1 MTELGTRVL
10 ETAAIKA
17 VATQLNEA
25 MESGRVQ
32 DRKLSRE
39 IQDEVDQLVRF
50 GPSYI
55 PLPSALVILAV
66 LAIGGTSGFLWA
78 ATARNWAEC
87 ALFVVLMTLGV
98 FLLDQVRLM
107 QRREDALK
115 AGLYVAA
122 TNQGARKAD
131 EAVPDAQP

>member
-1 MTELGTRVL
+1 MTELGTQVL

-17 VATQLNEA
+17 VAAQLNEA

-39 IQDEVDQLVRF
+39 IQGEVDQLVRF
-50 GPSYI
+50 GPSYL

-87 ALFVVLMTLGV
+87 ALFVVLMILGV
-98 FLLDQVRLM
+98 FLLDQVRLL

-115 AGLYVAA
+115 AGLYVGARSHSPRAA
-122 TNQGARKAD
+122 DQAAQGA
-131 EAVPDAQP
+131 QS

>member
-1 MTELGTRVL
+1 MTELGTRIL
-10 ETAAIKA
+10 ETAAIKT
-17 VATQLNEA
+17 VAAQLNEA
-25 MESGRVQ
+25 MESGQVQ
-32 DRKLSRE
+32 DRRLSRE

-50 GPSYI
+50 GPSYL

-66 LAIGGTSGFLWA
+66 PAIGGTSGFLWA

-87 ALFVVLMTLGV
+87 ALFVVLMILGV
-98 FLLDQVRLM
+98 FLLDQVRLL

-122 TNQGARKAD
+122 RSHSPRAAD
-131 EAVPDAQP
+131 EAAQDAQS